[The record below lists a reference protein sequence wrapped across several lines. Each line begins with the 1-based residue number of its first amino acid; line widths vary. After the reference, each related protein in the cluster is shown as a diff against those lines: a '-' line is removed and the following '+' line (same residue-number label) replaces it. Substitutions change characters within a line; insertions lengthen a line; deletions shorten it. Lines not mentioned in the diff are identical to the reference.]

1 MNAKRWW
8 PWAKR
13 LGGTLFI
20 SLVIFMLVREARSIV
35 WPEVLAAVRSYPPAL
50 LLRAAALTATS
61 LALYSCF
68 DLLGRRYTGHTLSA
82 PKVMTVTFVSYV
94 FNLNLGSLV
103 GALAL
108 RYRLYTRLGLA
119 YGTITRLLSLSM
131 LTNWLGYVLVAGVVF
146 SLQPTELPP
155 GWHLSRL
162 GLRALGLALLLAG
175 VAYLLLCAWSPR
187 RCFTVRGHALQLPT
201 LRLAAL
207 QALMGTGNW
216 LLMSGIVYTLLPGHL
231 AFSNVVSVLLIAAIA
246 GVITHIPAGLGVLEA
261 VFVALLSHQL
271 AKHEILAALVLY
283 RLIYYLAPLTLAA
296 LIYAL
301 LEALLPKAP
310 RPADASPARW

>member
-20 SLVIFMLVREARSIV
+20 SLVIFLLVREARSIV

-50 LLRAAALTATS
+50 LLTAAALTATS

-119 YGTITRLLSLSM
+119 YGTITRWLSLSM

-155 GWHLSRL
+155 GWHLGRL

-187 RCFTVRGHALQLPT
+187 RCFTVRAESSST
-201 LRLAAL
+201 K
-207 QALMGTGNW
+207 
-216 LLMSGIVYTLLPGHL
+216 
-231 AFSNVVSVLLIAAIA
+231 AFA
-246 GVITHIPAGLGVLEA
+246 
-261 VFVALLSHQL
+261 
-271 AKHEILAALVLY
+271 
-283 RLIYYLAPLTLAA
+283 
-296 LIYAL
+296 
-301 LEALLPKAP
+301 
-310 RPADASPARW
+310 